1 MLTDIR
7 TMKEISDFVAGFSG
21 DAVFSDP
28 MARTAEQL
36 ARNLNA
42 ALSQPAKC
50 V

>member
-1 MLTDIR
+1 MVTDIR

-36 ARNLNA
+36 AEQRVYFFL
-42 ALSQPAKC
+42 
-50 V
+50 VVVG